1 MILQVMSYTCS
12 LGARRSM
19 PMSLGIGRIVV
30 NAPLTW
36 LSYTESLTN
45 DTDIEYLI
53 ARV

>member
-12 LGARRSM
+12 FGARQSM
-19 PMSLGIGRIVV
+19 PMSLGIGHIVV

-36 LSYTESLTN
+36 LSYRGNLTN
-45 DTDIEYLI
+45 YTDIEYLI